1 MPQRCNKA
9 SFRTASR
16 SCFAEHE
23 IIALERGCSIGIPQ
37 SQASR
42 IPKAKAESQIRKPN
56 PKVTWKTMRFD
67 LADLSLFRHVVE
79 AGSITRGAERAHLAL
94 AAASTRIRD
103 MEAALGV
110 ALLTRGRQ
118 GVTPTPAGRT
128 LIQHA
133 RAILRQAERLHE
145 DLGAYGGGLA
155 GQIRVLSNTNA
166 LTEFLPEALSSFLA
180 AHQNVSVDLEERLS
194 DEIVGLIAEGVADL
208 GIIAGTVDAGTL
220 ETYPFRRDRFVLVVA
235 RDHPLARR
243 AKIGFADVLDRDFV
257 GLDRASALQRFLAAK
272 AVRIGRPL
280 RLRVQLRS
288 FDAVCR
294 LVECKVGI
302 GIVPETTARRVAK
315 TMAIAVVP
323 LTDAWAERELTI
335 CIRSLTELPL
345 YARQLVEHLRA
356 ES

>member
-1 MPQRCNKA
+1 
-9 SFRTASR
+9 
-16 SCFAEHE
+16 
-23 IIALERGCSIGIPQ
+23 L
-37 SQASR
+37 
-42 IPKAKAESQIRKPN
+42 
-56 PKVTWKTMRFD
+56 RFD

-79 AGSITRGAERAHLAL
+79 AGSITHGAERAHLAL
-94 AAASTRIRD
+94 AAASTRIRN
-103 MEAALGV
+103 MEDALG
-110 ALLTRGRQ
+110 APLLKRGRQ
-118 GVTPTPAGRT
+118 GVTPTQAGRT
-128 LIQHA
+128 LLQHA

-145 DLGAYGGGLA
+145 DLSAYGGGLG

-180 AHQNVSVDLEERLS
+180 AHPNVSVDLEERLS

-208 GIIAGTVDAGTL
+208 GVIAGTVDAGAL

-235 RDHPLARR
+235 KDHPLAKR
-243 AKIGFADVLDRDFV
+243 AKVGFADVLDHDFV
-257 GLDRASALQRFLAAK
+257 GLDRASALQRFLAGK

-302 GIVPETTARRVAK
+302 GIVPETTARRVSK

-323 LTDAWAERELTI
+323 LADTWAVRELTI
-335 CIRSLTELPL
+335 CTRKIDELPL
-345 YARQLVEHLRA
+345 YARQLVEHLR
-356 ES
+356 SQV

>member
-1 MPQRCNKA
+1 
-9 SFRTASR
+9 
-16 SCFAEHE
+16 
-23 IIALERGCSIGIPQ
+23 
-37 SQASR
+37 
-42 IPKAKAESQIRKPN
+42 
-56 PKVTWKTMRFD
+56 VRFD
-67 LADLSLFRHVVE
+67 LPDLSLFRHVIE
-79 AGSITRGAERAHLAL
+79 AGSITHGAERANLAL
-94 AAASTRIRD
+94 AAASTRIRN
-103 MEAALGV
+103 MEQALGV

-118 GVTPTPAGRT
+118 GVTPTQAGRT
-128 LIQHA
+128 LLQHA

-166 LTEFLPEALSSFLA
+166 LTEFLPEALSSFLSV
-180 AHQNVSVDLEERLS
+180 HPNVSVDLEERLS

-235 RDHPLARR
+235 RDHPLAKR
-243 AKIGFADVLDRDFV
+243 AKISFAQVLDHDFV
-257 GLDRASALQRFLAAK
+257 GLDRASALQRFLASK
-272 AVRIGRPL
+272 AARIGRPL

-302 GIVPETTARRVAK
+302 GIVPETTARRVAR
-315 TMAIAVVP
+315 TMAIAAVN
-323 LTDAWAERELTI
+323 LSDAWAERELTI
-335 CIRSLTELPL
+335 CIRSQEELPI

-356 ES
+356 HG